1 MVAKNDITG
10 DSIQSRKNNKA
21 YEDNFDRI
29 FGKKKEDDKNLAEYE
44 LNKSTGEVQR
54 VDDEKKEVKIK
65 ATIKDVKIKGSL

>member
-29 FGKKKEDDKNLAEYE
+29 FSKKKEDDKNLAEYE